1 MKNKFKLFSKISL
14 ILIFLVILAGSTV
27 RMTGSGMGCPDWPKC
42 FGYLIPPTNR
52 AQLDWKQNYT
62 YNKGQIIIKN
72 NKLYSS
78 KKKFKSSTNY
88 NELNW
93 ELYTK
98 HNYSL
103 FNPYHTWIE
112 YINRLIGAL
121 SGLSVLVMTLFSFS
135 YFKEKEL
142 IPILSILILFLMGFQ
157 AWLGKL
163 VVDSNLMPIKITT
176 HLTLAFILVIMMS
189 IIINM
194 SQKKLYNYNLSKKFK
209 LIIILGLTVTV
220 TQIFMG
226 TQVREYIDQ
235 ILKYSNINLSN
246 IWDKTPPLIFYIH
259 RSFSILVLLIHF
271 YIGYV
276 LLKSRELTI
285 VFKIIMI
292 MISLEILT
300 GILMYYFDFPF
311 FSQPLHLL
319 FASILLAAQTYFIM
333 EINNPKQNDI

>member
-62 YNKGQIIIKN
+62 YNKEQIIIKN

-135 YFKEKEL
+135 YFKEKKL

-226 TQVREYIDQ
+226 AQVREYIDQ
-235 ILKYSNINLSN
+235 ILKFSEINLSN
-246 IWDKTPPLIFYIH
+246 ILDETPPFIFYIH

-285 VFKIIMI
+285 VFKIIML